1 MKQAWRLRADLR
13 TLIRR
18 VTICPDVEPGF
29 LQRLH
34 PFSHSDFRIDVLFG
48 FSRIQCRHIPGFQRG
63 VFTDGLLIACERLEK
78 ASTGTPGISHI
89 PCLPTTSVS

>member
-1 MKQAWRLRADLR
+1 MKQARRLRADLR

-34 PFSHSDFRIDVLFG
+34 PFSHSDFRIDVLFDFRVSSAATSRD
-48 FSRIQCRHIPGFQRG
+48 FS
-63 VFTDGLLIACERLEK
+63 E
-78 ASTGTPGISHI
+78 ASS
-89 PCLPTTSVS
+89 PTAP